1 MEETYFHSVR
11 LNKDKCTGCTN
22 CIKRCPTEAIRVQD
36 GKAKILEQRC
46 IDCGN
51 CIRVCPHHAKNAFTD
66 PITILD
72 KFKYTIALPAPAL
85 YGQFKGASD
94 ADVLLQGL
102 KKLGFDEVY
111 EVAKGAEIVS
121 EAVAEKLK
129 STVMK
134 PLISSAC
141 PAVVR
146 LIQVRFPELL
156 DNVVDVDAPAEVAA
170 KIAKEEFAK
179 KHNVEKEDIGA
190 IFITPCPAKMTGI
203 KSPLAKY
210 KSDIDGAVSILDIYG
225 LLSSQI
231 GKPSGEEE
239 EEDESEREERIKRE
253 ASAIGVGWALS
264 GGEVNAV
271 GERNALAVDGI
282 GNVIRALEEI
292 EDGKLTDI
300 DFFEGLAC
308 AGGCI
313 GGPLVFE
320 SPYVAEMR
328 VVKLC
333 DHIWKNK
340 GVSESA
346 ADYVARGVANVDKSL
361 EAKDVMKLDDNRVVA
376 MQKINKIEELVE
388 KLPGMDC
395 GSCGSPSC
403 RALAEDIV
411 RGHANELDCIFV
423 LKEKVKFLAEEMV
436 GLANM
441 TKEKGKE
448 HQ

>member
-11 LNKDKCTGCTN
+11 LNKEKCTGCTN
-22 CIKRCPTEAIRVQD
+22 CIKRCPTEAIRVQE

-51 CIRVCPHHAKNAFTD
+51 CIRVCPHHAKSAYTD
-66 PITILD
+66 PLTILD
-72 KFKYTIALPAPAL
+72 KYKYTIALPAPAL
-85 YGQFKGASD
+85 YGQYKGTQN
-94 ADVLLQGL
+94 ADLLIQGL

-121 EAVAEKLK
+121 EAVAKKLK
-129 STVMK
+129 KTVMK

-141 PAVVR
+141 PAVLR

-179 KHNVEKEDIGA
+179 NNGAEMEDIGA
-190 IFITPCPAKMTGI
+190 IFITPCPAKMTTI
-203 KSPLAKY
+203 KSPLTKH
-210 KSDIDGAVSILDIYG
+210 KSDIDGAISILDIYG
-225 LLSSQI
+225 LLASQI
-231 GKPSGEEE
+231 GKSNDNE
-239 EEDESEREERIKRE
+239 EEDELEREERIKKE

-264 GGEVNAV
+264 GGEINAV
-271 GERNALAVDGI
+271 GERNSLAVDGI

-320 SPYVAEMR
+320 SPYVASMR

-333 DHIWKNK
+333 DHIWNNK
-340 GVSESA
+340 GIYEDA
-346 ADYVARGVANVDKSL
+346 EKYIEKGITNIDKPL
-361 EAKDVMKLDDNRVVA
+361 EAKDVMKLDDNRIIA
-376 MQKINKIEELVE
+376 MQKINQIEELVE
-388 KLPGMDC
+388 KLPGLDC

-403 RALAEDIV
+403 RTLAEDIV
-411 RGHANELDCIFV
+411 RGYANEMDCIFV
-423 LKEKVKFLAEEMV
+423 LKEKVKFLAEEMI

-448 HQ
+448 QK